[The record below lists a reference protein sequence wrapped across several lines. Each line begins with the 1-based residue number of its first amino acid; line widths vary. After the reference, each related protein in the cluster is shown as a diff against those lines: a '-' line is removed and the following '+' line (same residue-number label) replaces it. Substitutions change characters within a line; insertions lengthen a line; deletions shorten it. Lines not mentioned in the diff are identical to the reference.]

1 MQLSRQQLFSFWVC
15 LGLIGLILTD
25 LWPSGEAVA
34 DYWQSEIFLEL
45 RLPRVLSALIGGIAL
60 GWSGLMMQTLFRNPL
75 AGPFL
80 IGITPGATFGVA
92 LTTYLGSGLGLNE
105 TLSHIAI
112 QPLAALG
119 GAFLVLSFQLALHR
133 TLSQMHSLLL
143 VGLVLG
149 YFFGAAVDIITQTA
163 QAQQVKQFVMWGMG
177 SFDRVLLKE
186 LIPLLGA
193 TIMGGLILTYH
204 RHAFNTYLLGDIHVE
219 SAGKSAKTLRNWL
232 IVGSA
237 TMAAIVTAF
246 CGPISFVGLIAP
258 HISRKIQG
266 TEAHQKNIFTTA
278 MAGGILTLAA
288 DIIAN
293 NTLENS
299 TLPVN
304 AILSIIGAPLV
315 IWMLARKSG

>member
-1 MQLSRQQLFSFWVC
+1 VF
-15 LGLIGLILTD
+15 
-25 LWPSGEAVA
+25 
-34 DYWQSEIFLEL
+34 WQSETFLEL

-92 LTTYLGSGLGLNE
+92 LTTYLGSSLGLNE
-105 TLSHIAI
+105 TLNHIAI

-119 GAFLVLSFQLALHR
+119 GAFLVLGIQLSLHKK
-133 TLSQMHSLLL
+133 LSQMHSLLL

-177 SFDRVLLKE
+177 SFDRVLLSE
-186 LIPLLGA
+186 LIPLGGA
-193 TIMGGLILTYH
+193 TLLGGLILTYH

-219 SAGKSAKTLRNWL
+219 SSGKSAKSLRNWL

-258 HISRKIQG
+258 HISRKIQS

-278 MAGGILTLAA
+278 MAGGLLTLAA

-293 NTLENS
+293 NAVENS

-315 IWMLARKSG
+315 SWMLARKSS

>member
-15 LGLIGLILTD
+15 LGLIGLILID
-25 LWPSGEAVA
+25 LWPSQGNAIA
-34 DYWQSEIFLEL
+34 FWKSEIFLEL

-92 LTTYLGSGLGLNE
+92 LTTYLGSSLGLNE
-105 TLSHIAI
+105 TFSHMAI

-119 GAFLVLSFQLALHR
+119 GAFLVLGIQLALHKK
-133 TLSQMHSLLL
+133 LSQMHSLLL

-177 SFDRVLLKE
+177 SFDRVMLQE
-186 LIPLLGA
+186 LIPLAGA
-193 TIMGGLILTYH
+193 TLLGGLILTYH

-219 SAGKSAKTLRNWL
+219 SAGKSAKTLRSWL

-278 MAGGILTLAA
+278 MAGGLLTLAA

>member
-1 MQLSRQQLFSFWVC
+1 MQRKHYILLAT
-15 LGLIGLILTD
+15 LALAALLLID
-25 LWPSGEAVA
+25 LWPKDLSLITFWG
-34 DYWQSEIFLEL
+34 SEIFVEL
-45 RLPRVLSALIGGIAL
+45 RLPRVISAMIGGIAL

-92 LTTYLGSGLGLNE
+92 LTTYLGSSLGLNE
-105 TLSHIAI
+105 TLSQMAI

-119 GAFLVLSFQLALHR
+119 GAFLVLGIQLALHKKL
-133 TLSQMHSLLL
+133 TQMHSLLL

-177 SFDRVLLKE
+177 SFDRVLLFE
-186 LIPLLGA
+186 LIPLGL
-193 TIMGGLILTYH
+193 TTLLGGLILIYH
-204 RHAFNTYLLGDIHVE
+204 KHTFNTYLLGDIHVE
-219 SAGKSAKTLRNWL
+219 SAGKSAKSIRSWL

-237 TMAAIVTAF
+237 SMAAVVTAF

-258 HISRKIQG
+258 HISRKING
-266 TEAHQKNIFTTA
+266 SESHQKNIFTTA
-278 MAGGILTLAA
+278 ITGASLTVAA
-288 DIIAN
+288 DIIAHN
-293 NTLENS
+293 AIPNS

-315 IWMLARKSG
+315 IFMLARKH

>member
-1 MQLSRQQLFSFWVC
+1 MQRKQY
-15 LGLIGLILTD
+15 ILLATLALAALLLAD
-25 LWPSGEAVA
+25 LWPNDLSLKAFWG
-34 DYWQSEIFLEL
+34 SEIFIEL
-45 RLPRVLSALIGGIAL
+45 RLPRVISAMIGGIAL

-92 LTTYLGSGLGLNE
+92 LTTYLGSSLGLNE
-105 TLSHIAI
+105 ALSHMAI

-119 GAFLVLSFQLALHR
+119 GAFLVLGIQLALHKKL
-133 TLSQMHSLLL
+133 TQMHSLLL

-177 SFDRVLLKE
+177 SFDRVLLQE
-186 LIPLLGA
+186 LIPLGLTTLA
-193 TIMGGLILTYH
+193 GGLILIYH
-204 RHAFNTYLLGDIHVE
+204 KHTFNTYLLGDIHVE
-219 SAGKSAKTLRNWL
+219 SAGKSAKSIRTWL
-232 IVGSA
+232 ILGSA
-237 TMAAIVTAF
+237 SMAAVVTAF

-258 HISRKIQG
+258 HISRKING
-266 TEAHQKNIFTTA
+266 SESHQKNIFTTA
-278 MAGGILTLAA
+278 ITGASLALAA

-293 NTLENS
+293 NAIPNS

-315 IWMLARKSG
+315 IWMLSRKP

>member
-15 LGLIGLILTD
+15 LGLIGLILID
-25 LWPSGEAVA
+25 LWPSQGNAIA
-34 DYWQSEIFLEL
+34 FWQSEIFLEL

-92 LTTYLGSGLGLNE
+92 LTTYLGSSLGLNE
-105 TLSHIAI
+105 ALSHMAI

-119 GAFLVLSFQLALHR
+119 GAFLVLGIQLALHKK
-133 TLSQMHSLLL
+133 LSQMHSLLL

-177 SFDRVLLKE
+177 SFDRVMLQE
-186 LIPLLGA
+186 LIPLGGA
-193 TIMGGLILTYH
+193 TLLGGLILTYH

-219 SAGKSAKTLRNWL
+219 SAGKSAKTLRSWL

-278 MAGGILTLAA
+278 MAGGLLTLAA

>member
-1 MQLSRQQLFSFWVC
+1 MSRQQGFSFWVC
-15 LGLIGLILTD
+15 LGLIGLILLD
-25 LWPSGEAVA
+25 LWPSQGNAIA
-34 DYWQSEIFLEL
+34 FWQSEIFLEL

-92 LTTYLGSGLGLNE
+92 LTTYLGSSLGLNE

-119 GAFLVLSFQLALHR
+119 GAFLVLSIQLAIHKK
-133 TLSQMHSLLL
+133 LSQMHSLLL

-219 SAGKSAKTLRNWL
+219 SAGKSAKSLRNWL

>member
-1 MQLSRQQLFSFWVC
+1 
-15 LGLIGLILTD
+15 
-25 LWPSGEAVA
+25 
-34 DYWQSEIFLEL
+34 
-45 RLPRVLSALIGGIAL
+45 
-60 GWSGLMMQTLFRNPL
+60 
-75 AGPFL
+75 
-80 IGITPGATFGVA
+80 
-92 LTTYLGSGLGLNE
+92 
-105 TLSHIAI
+105 
-112 QPLAALG
+112 
-119 GAFLVLSFQLALHR
+119 
-133 TLSQMHSLLL
+133 MHSLLL

-177 SFDRVLLKE
+177 SFDRVMLQE
-186 LIPLLGA
+186 LIPLGGA
-193 TIMGGLILTYH
+193 TLLGGLILTYH

-219 SAGKSAKTLRNWL
+219 SAGKSAKSLRNWL

-278 MAGGILTLAA
+278 MAGGLLTLAA

>member
-1 MQLSRQQLFSFWVC
+1 MQMSRQQGFSFWVC
-15 LGLIGLILTD
+15 LGFIGLILLD
-25 LWPSGEAVA
+25 LWPSQGNAIA
-34 DYWQSEIFLEL
+34 FWQSEIFLEL

-92 LTTYLGSGLGLNE
+92 LTTYLGSSLGLNE

-119 GAFLVLSFQLALHR
+119 GAFLVLSIQLAIHKK
-133 TLSQMHSLLL
+133 LSQMHSLLL

-219 SAGKSAKTLRNWL
+219 SAGKSAKSLRKWL

>member
-1 MQLSRQQLFSFWVC
+1 MQRKQYILLAT
-15 LGLIGLILTD
+15 LALAALLLID
-25 LWPSGEAVA
+25 LWPKDLSLITFWG
-34 DYWQSEIFLEL
+34 SEIFLEL
-45 RLPRVLSALIGGIAL
+45 RLPRVISAMIGGIAL

-92 LTTYLGSGLGLNE
+92 LTTYLGSSLGLDE
-105 TLSHIAI
+105 TLSHMAI

-119 GAFLVLSFQLALHR
+119 GAFLVLGIQLALHKKL
-133 TLSQMHSLLL
+133 TQMHSLLL

-177 SFDRVLLKE
+177 SFDRVMLFE
-186 LIPLLGA
+186 LIPLGLTTLA
-193 TIMGGLILTYH
+193 GGLILIYH
-204 RHAFNTYLLGDIHVE
+204 KHTFNTYLLGDIHVE
-219 SAGKSAKTLRNWL
+219 SAGKSAKSIRTWL
-232 IVGSA
+232 ILGSA
-237 TMAAIVTAF
+237 SMAAVVTAF

-258 HISRKIQG
+258 HISRKING
-266 TEAHQKNIFTTA
+266 SESHQKNIFTTSITGA
-278 MAGGILTLAA
+278 SLTLAA
-288 DIIAN
+288 DIIAHN
-293 NTLENS
+293 AIPNS

-315 IWMLARKSG
+315 IFMLARKH

>member
-1 MQLSRQQLFSFWVC
+1 
-15 LGLIGLILTD
+15 
-25 LWPSGEAVA
+25 
-34 DYWQSEIFLEL
+34 
-45 RLPRVLSALIGGIAL
+45 
-60 GWSGLMMQTLFRNPL
+60 MMQTLFRNPL

-92 LTTYLGSGLGLNE
+92 LTTYLGSSLGLNE

-119 GAFLVLSFQLALHR
+119 GAFLVLSIQLALHR
-133 TLSQMHSLLL
+133 KLSQMHSLLL

>member
-15 LGLIGLILTD
+15 LGLIGLILLD
-25 LWPSGEAVA
+25 LWPSQGNAIA
-34 DYWQSEIFLEL
+34 FWQSEIFLEL

-92 LTTYLGSGLGLNE
+92 LTTYLGSSLGLNE

-119 GAFLVLSFQLALHR
+119 GAFLVLSIQLAIHKK
-133 TLSQMHSLLL
+133 LSQMHSLLL

-219 SAGKSAKTLRNWL
+219 SAGKSAKSLRKWL

-278 MAGGILTLAA
+278 MAGGLLTLAA

>member
-1 MQLSRQQLFSFWVC
+1 MQLSRQRVFSFWVG
-15 LGLIGLILTD
+15 LGLIGLILID

-34 DYWQSEIFLEL
+34 DYWQSEIFFEL

-92 LTTYLGSGLGLNE
+92 LTTYLGSSLGLNE

-119 GAFLVLSFQLALHR
+119 GAFLVLSIQLALHKK
-133 TLSQMHSLLL
+133 LSQMHSLLL

-219 SAGKSAKTLRNWL
+219 SAGKSAKTLRIWL

-278 MAGGILTLAA
+278 MAGGLLTLAA

-293 NTLENS
+293 NAMTNS

>member
-1 MQLSRQQLFSFWVC
+1 MQLSRQHLFSFWVG
-15 LGLIGLILTD
+15 LGLIGLILID

-92 LTTYLGSGLGLNE
+92 LTTYLGSSLGLNE

-119 GAFLVLSFQLALHR
+119 GAFLVLSIQLALHR
-133 TLSQMHSLLL
+133 KLSQMHSLLL

-219 SAGKSAKTLRNWL
+219 SAGKSAKKLRNWL